1 MVHFKKYDSY
11 FRKKS
16 KFKFIFLQI
25 RESAD
30 GPNLKLPPSVIVLPG
45 GPNVVTLLFIML
57 YDDIIKNK
65 NRFER
70 TLPVPILVKCLL
82 ATAWNNPTPF

>member
-25 RESAD
+25 RESTD
-30 GPNLKLPPSVIVLPG
+30 GPNLKYPPSLLVLPG
-45 GPNVVTLLFIML
+45 GPNVVTLLFTML
-57 YDDIIKNK
+57 FDDITKNK
-65 NRFER
+65 NRFKR
-70 TLPVPILVKCLL
+70 TLPVPILIMFLL
-82 ATAWNNPTPF
+82 ATAWNNPTF